1 MNDAEKNL
9 WQFYERIGRQTG
21 YLFHSGS
28 SCSVVTA
35 PPGKWPAMV
44 FNINPGEERSLFLE
58 MMKGAILKNMLPG
71 QFISNPEQFGP
82 AHQGIMREY
91 RFFPVDK
98 WTLMEIYTGQFNR
111 KAEMDKTWSV
121 RKITDLPSLHEFSC
135 IVNAVLL
142 RILPVEAEMLLK
154 LVDRD
159 VSVFALF
166 IGKELVSGMLVFTSG
181 NIAGLYLVV
190 TKKNRQHAG
199 YGSVLLIETMNR
211 LKSEGI
217 DKIILQSSLPAL
229 PFYLKNGF
237 SVTGEMY
244 IYRYFV

>member
-9 WQFYERIGRQTG
+9 WQFYERIGRQDG
-21 YLFHSGS
+21 YSFHSGS
-28 SCSVVTA
+28 AFSVVTA
-35 PPGKWPAMV
+35 PPGKWPAIV
-44 FNINPGEERSLFLE
+44 FNINPGEERSHFLE
-58 MMKGAILKNMLPG
+58 MMKEDILKDIIPG
-71 QFISNPEQFGP
+71 QFISNPDQFGP
-82 AHQGIMREY
+82 THQSIVREY

-98 WTLMEIYTGQFNR
+98 WTLMEINIRQFDR
-111 KAEMDKTWSV
+111 KAEMGKTMSV
-121 RKITDLPSLHEFSC
+121 RKITDLPSLHDFSC

-142 RILPVEAEMLLK
+142 RNLPVEADMLLK

-159 VSVFALF
+159 ISVVALF
-166 IGKELVSGMLVFTSG
+166 IGEELVSGLLVFASG
-181 NIAGLYLVV
+181 RIAGLYLVA

-199 YGSVLLIETMNR
+199 YGSLLLTETLNI

-217 DKIILQSSLPAL
+217 DKIILHSSVPAI